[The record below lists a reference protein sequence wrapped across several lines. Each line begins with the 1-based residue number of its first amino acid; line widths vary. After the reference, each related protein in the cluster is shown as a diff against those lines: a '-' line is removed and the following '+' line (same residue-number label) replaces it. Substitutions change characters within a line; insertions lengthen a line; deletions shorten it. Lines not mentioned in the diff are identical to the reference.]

1 MILVGLLGG
10 VIVLLVA
17 LLGLLAWRLHG
28 ARTGEA
34 VARGRM
40 AALLANDASGLAVWD
55 GGGRLVACNERFREF
70 YPSVTLKRG
79 LEYEDLVRYTA
90 TRAVLLIPEQ
100 EIDAWIEAHLGHLT
114 QATTEEHRTPDA
126 RWIEIRTRP
135 TDQGETLLIYTDVT
149 AAHEAAT
156 AAADVMAGEAEAP
169 ADGIASAA
177 TAHAAD
183 LRMLRDAVTI
193 GREAVSFHAA
203 ARDLLRVVAE
213 WGGWDAGTAYLAA
226 AEGDEPLIST
236 GVWHV
241 GERQSLSVT
250 ARGAI
255 DACCGDVDDHV
266 LHRAAASAEPTW
278 VAAIAVDPRFSDAR
292 RLALRDLRSLCA
304 LPVIVAGQVVAVVEL
319 FSRDALPPDVM
330 RQRLLGEAADQLAR
344 VFERERAALIAG
356 ADART

>member
-1 MILVGLLGG
+1 MILTGLLGG
-10 VIVLLVA
+10 AAVLLIA
-17 LLGLLAWRLHG
+17 LLGLFAWRLHG

-55 GGGRLVACNERFREF
+55 AEGRLVACNERFREF
-70 YPSVTLKRG
+70 YPSVTLKGG

-90 TRAVLLIPEQ
+90 TRAVFLIPEP
-100 EIDAWIEAHLGHLT
+100 EIDAWIEAHLGHLGR
-114 QATTEEHRTPDA
+114 ATTETHRTPDA
-126 RWIEIRTRP
+126 RRIEIRTRP

-149 AAHEAAT
+149 AAHEAAVAAT
-156 AAADVMAGEAEAP
+156 GEEPSRGGAVDAAATRE
-169 ADGIASAA
+169 
-177 TAHAAD
+177 AD
-183 LRMLRDAVTI
+183 LRMLRDTVAI

-203 ARDLLRVVAE
+203 ARDLLRVVAD

-226 AEGDEPLIST
+226 IDGDEPLIST

-241 GERQSLSVT
+241 DEGPSLSVT

-266 LHRAAASAEPTW
+266 LHRAATSGEATW
-278 VAAIAVDPRFSDAR
+278 VPAVAVDPRFSDAR

-304 LPVIVAGQVVAVVEL
+304 IPVSVAGQVVAVIEL
-319 FSRDALPPDVM
+319 FSRDPLPPDPE
-330 RQRLLGEAADQLAR
+330 RQRLLAEAADQLGR

>member
-1 MILVGLLGG
+1 MVLAGLLGG
-10 VIVLLVA
+10 AVVLLVA
-17 LLGLLAWRLHG
+17 LLGLFAWRLHG

-34 VARGRM
+34 VAGGRL

-55 GGGRLVACNERFREF
+55 AEGRLVACNERFREF
-70 YPSVTLKRG
+70 YPSVTLKGG

-90 TRAVLLIPEQ
+90 TRAVLLIPEP
-100 EIDAWIEAHLGHLT
+100 EIDTWIEAHLGHLGR
-114 QATTEEHRTPDA
+114 ATTETHRTPDD
-126 RWIEIRTRP
+126 RRIDIRTRS

-149 AAHEAAT
+149 AAHEAAVAAMGEGPSRGGAVD
-156 AAADVMAGEAEAP
+156 AAATHE
-169 ADGIASAA
+169 
-177 TAHAAD
+177 AD
-183 LRMLRDAVTI
+183 LRMLRDTVAI

-203 ARDLLRVVAE
+203 ARDLLRIVAD

-226 AEGDEPLIST
+226 IDGDEPLIST

-241 GERQSLSVT
+241 EEGSSLALSVT

-266 LHRAAASAEPTW
+266 LHRAAASGEATW
-278 VAAIAVDPRFSDAR
+278 VPAVAVDPRFSDAR

-304 LPVIVAGQVVAVVEL
+304 IPVSVAGQVVAVIEL
-319 FSRDALPPDVM
+319 FSRDPLPPDPE
-330 RQRLLGEAADQLAR
+330 RQRLLAEAADQLGR